1 MLEVPHKKIS
11 RALISVSDKERIAD
25 LARELA
31 DNGVEIIASD
41 GTAAFLK
48 DSGVEVKTVTEVT
61 GSPELLDGKVKTLHP
76 LIHAALLADQNNP
89 QQVAE
94 LKGVGPIDLLVIN
107 LYPTSGFDI
116 GGPALARAAAKNAE
130 HVAVITSPNQ
140 YQELIDSLKLGT
152 SLEQRRD
159 WAISA
164 LLLTAK
170 YDLALLKERS
180 KPLRY
185 GENPHQDGSIATNN
199 HHQVLQGKAM
209 SFNNYLDL
217 QAAWQLSRDC
227 EKSVAIVKHGIP
239 SGLAQAD
246 SSATAFKAAWTCDPV
261 SAFGG
266 VVVSALEIDEEC
278 ATEIIKGFVEVV
290 AANEITEE
298 AIKIFSAKPNLR
310 VVKLARQAKDKFTI
324 REIDGGFLFQT
335 QDRFDNTGDRF
346 ENWQLVSGAT
356 ADEKTATDLL
366 LAWRIA
372 GKARSNAVALVKDG
386 AAIGIG
392 AGSVSRVDAARLAIS
407 KAHEFNKSKLLGS
420 VAASDGF
427 FPFPDG
433 VEALIASGVAAI
445 VQPGGSLKDD
455 AVIAAAQV
463 AGVTMYLTGQR
474 HFSH

>member
-1 MLEVPHKKIS
+1 MPEVPHKKIS
-11 RALISVSDKERIAD
+11 RALISVSDKEGIAG
-25 LARELA
+25 LAKELA
-31 DNGVEIIASD
+31 KNGVEIIASD
-41 GTAAFLK
+41 GTAAFLI
-48 DSGVEVKTVTEVT
+48 DSGVAVKTVTELT

-89 QQVAE
+89 QQLAE

-116 GGPALARAAAKNAE
+116 GGPALTRAAAKNSE
-130 HVAVITSPNQ
+130 HVAVITAPNQ

-152 SLEQRRD
+152 SLEQRID
-159 WAISA
+159 WAKSA

-180 KPLRY
+180 EPLRY
-185 GENPHQDGSIATNN
+185 GENPQQDGAIATNN

-217 QAAWQLSRDC
+217 QAAWDLSRSC
-227 EKSVAIVKHGIP
+227 ERAVAIVKHGIP
-239 SGLAQAD
+239 SGLAQAE
-246 SSATAFKAAWTCDPV
+246 SSAKAFKAAWACDPT
-261 SAFGG
+261 SSFGG
-266 VVVSALEIDEEC
+266 VVVSELVIDGEC
-278 ATEIIKGFVEVV
+278 AAEIVKGFVEVV
-290 AANEITEE
+290 AANEMTEE
-298 AIKIFSAKPNLR
+298 ALKIFSAKPNLR
-310 VVKLARQAKDKFTI
+310 VVKLAGEAKDKFGI

-335 QDRFDNTGDRF
+335 KDSFDNSGDSF

-356 ADEKTATDLL
+356 ADEKTATDLQ

-372 GKARSNAVALVKDG
+372 GRARSNAVALVKDG

-392 AGSVSRVDAARLAIS
+392 AGSVSRVDAARSAIS
-407 KAHEFNKSKLLGS
+407 KAHEFNKTKLLGS

-455 AVIAAAQV
+455 AVIAAAQA

>member
-1 MLEVPHKKIS
+1 MPEVPHKKIS
-11 RALISVSDKERIAD
+11 RALISVSDKEGIAG
-25 LARELA
+25 LAKELA
-31 DNGVEIIASD
+31 KNGVEIIASD
-41 GTAAFLK
+41 GTAALLK
-48 DSGVEVKTVTEVT
+48 DSGVPVKTVTEVT

-89 QQVAE
+89 QQLAE

-116 GGPALARAAAKNAE
+116 GGPALTRAAAKNSE
-130 HVAVITSPNQ
+130 HVAVITAPNQ

-152 SLEQRRD
+152 SLEQRKD
-159 WAISA
+159 WAESA

-180 KPLRY
+180 EPLRY
-185 GENPHQDGSIATNN
+185 GENPHQDGAIATNN

-217 QAAWQLSRDC
+217 QAAWELSRSC
-227 EKSVAIVKHGIP
+227 ERAVAIVKHGIP
-239 SGLAQAD
+239 SGLAQAE
-246 SSATAFKAAWTCDPV
+246 SSAKAFKAAWACDPT
-261 SAFGG
+261 SSFGG
-266 VVVSALEIDEEC
+266 VVVSEMVIDGEC
-278 ATEIIKGFVEVV
+278 AAEIVKGFVEVV

-298 AIKIFSAKPNLR
+298 ALKIFSTKPNLR
-310 VVKLARQAKDKFTI
+310 VVKLTESSRDEFAI
-324 REIDGGFLFQT
+324 REIDGGFLFQS
-335 QDRFDNTGDRF
+335 QDNFANTGDRF
-346 ENWQLVSGAT
+346 ENWQLVSGAA
-356 ADEKTATDLL
+356 ADEKTATDLQ

-386 AAIGIG
+386 AAVGIG

-407 KAHEFNKSKLLGS
+407 KAHEFNKSKLLGC

-455 AVIAAAQV
+455 AVIAAAQA

>member
-1 MLEVPHKKIS
+1 MQEVLHKKIS
-11 RALISVSDKERIAD
+11 RALISVSDKEGVAH
-25 LARELA
+25 LAKELVN
-31 DNGVEIIASD
+31 NGVEIIASD

-61 GSPELLDGKVKTLHP
+61 GSPELLGGKVKTLHP

-89 QQVAE
+89 QQIAE
-94 LKGVGPIDLLVIN
+94 LKGLGSIDLLVIN

-116 GGPALARAAAKNAE
+116 GGPALTRAAAKNSE
-130 HVAVITSPNQ
+130 HVAVITAPNQ
-140 YQELIDSLKLGT
+140 YPELINSLKLGT
-152 SLEQRRD
+152 TLEQRKE
-159 WAISA
+159 WAVSA

-170 YDLALLKERS
+170 YDLALLKELS
-180 KPLRY
+180 APLRY
-185 GENPHQDGSIATNN
+185 GENPHQDGALATSN

-217 QAAWQLSRDC
+217 QAAWELSRSC
-227 EKSVAIVKHGIP
+227 EKAVAIVKHGIP

-246 SSATAFKAAWTCDPV
+246 GSTKAFKMAWACDPV

-266 VVVSALEIDEEC
+266 VVVSTLEIDAEC
-278 ATEIIKGFVEVV
+278 AAEIIKGFVEVV
-290 AANEITEE
+290 AANEINEE
-298 AIKIFSAKPNLR
+298 ALKIFATKPNLR
-310 VVKLARQAKDKFTI
+310 VVTLAVPAKDKFAI
-324 REIDGGFLFQT
+324 REIDGGFLFQSK
-335 QDRFDNTGDRF
+335 DNFDNAGDRF
-346 ENWQLVSGAT
+346 ENWQLVSGAA
-356 ADEKTATDLL
+356 ADEKTAMDLL
-366 LAWRIA
+366 LAWRIV
-372 GKARSNAVALVKDG
+372 GKARSNAVVLVRDC
-386 AAIGIG
+386 ASIGIS
-392 AGSVSRVDAARLAIS
+392 AGNVSRVDAARLAIY
-407 KAHEFNKSKLLGS
+407 KANEFNKSMLAGS

-455 AVIAAAQV
+455 AVIAAAQA

>member
-1 MLEVPHKKIS
+1 MPHKKIS
-11 RALISVSDKERIAD
+11 RALISVSDKEGISD
-25 LARELA
+25 LAKELA
-31 DNGVEIIASD
+31 KNGVEIIASD

-48 DSGVEVKTVTEVT
+48 VSGVAVKTVTEVT

-89 QQVAE
+89 QQLAE

-116 GGPALARAAAKNAE
+116 GGPALTRAAAKNSE
-130 HVAVITSPNQ
+130 HVAVITAPNQ

-152 SLEQRRD
+152 SLEQRKD
-159 WAISA
+159 WAKSA

-180 KPLRY
+180 EPLRY
-185 GENPHQDGSIATNN
+185 GENPHQDGAIATNN

-217 QAAWQLSRDC
+217 QAAWELSRSC
-227 EKSVAIVKHGIP
+227 ERAVAIVKHGIP
-239 SGLAQAD
+239 SGLAQAE
-246 SSATAFKAAWTCDPV
+246 SSAKAFKAAWACDPT
-261 SAFGG
+261 SSFGG
-266 VVVSALEIDEEC
+266 VVVSELVIDGEC
-278 ATEIIKGFVEVV
+278 AAEIVKGFVEVV
-290 AANEITEE
+290 AANEVTEE
-298 AIKIFSAKPNLR
+298 ALKIFSAKPNLR
-310 VVKLARQAKDKFTI
+310 VVKLAGEAKDKFSI

-335 QDRFDNTGDRF
+335 QDSFDNTEDRF
-346 ENWQLVSGAT
+346 ENWQLVSGVA

-407 KAHEFNKSKLLGS
+407 KAHEFNNSRLLGS

-455 AVIAAAQV
+455 AVIAAAQA